1 VRELSLPGTE
11 IARLFHAEAVAPLL
25 AREFPRLRYAAARLG
40 SGSDVLGLDDGRSRD
55 HDWGCRLTL
64 LVDQP
69 DAAAVPEITRMLE
82 RDLPETFRG
91 FPVRFGVS
99 WDPAVTHNVEV
110 ATVGGFAASRLGVSG
125 GPGPSAAAHA
135 AAPGDWSS
143 LDWLT
148 LTGQGALELTAGP
161 VFHDTTGT
169 LAALRSALAWYP
181 PEVERYVLAAGWSRI
196 GSELPFLGRTADR
209 GDDLGSR
216 VVGTRMADTLM
227 HLAFLAE
234 RRWMP
239 YRKWRGTVFASLPV
253 AARMADQ
260 LAVAVTAPAWKDR
273 EDALAAAAEE
283 VLAAQRAR
291 GLPVTDTGTVPFF
304 DRPYRTVPGELPRLL
319 CAGITDPWLASLPAE
334 LGSLEQ
340 WADSHEILAR
350 PHRRAALQAAY
361 RAVARRRRRPARDRP
376 ANVTGRRRPAR
387 RGTVTETDCYLA
399 AARLMSGTSR
409 EISRNPRPWYSARG
423 PGFPGAPSQ
432 TTVACV
438 APASR
443 ASCIP
448 CSIIIRASPRRR

>member
-1 VRELSLPGTE
+1 MTELSLPGTE
-11 IARLFHAEAVAPLL
+11 IARLFHAETVAPLL

-64 LVDQP
+64 LVDEP
-69 DAAAVPEITRMLE
+69 DAGAVPEITGMLE

-99 WDPAVTHNVEV
+99 WDETATHKVQV
-110 ATVGGFAASRLGVSG
+110 ATVGAFAASRLGVSG
-125 GPGPSAAAHA
+125 GAGAAAAAAHA

-161 VFHDTTGT
+161 VFADTTAT
-169 LAALRSALAWYP
+169 LAPLRSALAGYP

-216 VVGTRMADTLM
+216 VISARMADTLM
-227 HLAFLAE
+227 HLAFVTE

-253 AARMADQ
+253 AARMAEP
-260 LAVAVTAPAWKDR
+260 LAAAVAAPAWKDR

-291 GLPVTDTGTVPFF
+291 GLPVTDTATIPFF
-304 DRPYRTVPGELPRLL
+304 DRPYRTVPAELPARLRS
-319 CAGITDPWLASLPAE
+319 GTSDPWLASLPTE

-361 RAVARRRRRPARDRP
+361 RAVAA
-376 ANVTGRRRPAR
+376 A
-387 RGTVTETDCYLA
+387 EE
-399 AARLMSGTSR
+399 AARS
-409 EISRNPRPWYSARG
+409 
-423 PGFPGAPSQ
+423 
-432 TTVACV
+432 
-438 APASR
+438 
-443 ASCIP
+443 
-448 CSIIIRASPRRR
+448 

>member
-1 VRELSLPGTE
+1 MTELSWAGTE

-64 LVDQP
+64 LVDEP
-69 DAAAVPEITRMLE
+69 DAGAVPEISGLLE

-99 WDPAVTHNVEV
+99 WDRTATHNVEV

-125 GPGPSAAAHA
+125 GAGASA

-161 VFHDTTGT
+161 VFADTTDT
-169 LAALRSALAWYP
+169 LGPLRSALAWYP

-216 VVGTRMADTLM
+216 VISARMADTLM
-227 HLAFLAE
+227 HLAFLTE

-253 AARMADQ
+253 AARMTEP
-260 LAVAVTAPAWKDR
+260 LARAVTAPAWKDR

-291 GLPVTDTGTVPFF
+291 GLPVTDTATAPFW
-304 DRPYRTVPGELPRLL
+304 DRPYRTVPGELPARLL
-319 CAGITDPWLASLPAE
+319 KGITDPWLASLPAE
-334 LGSLEQ
+334 MGSLEQ

-350 PHRRAALQAAY
+350 PHRQAALQAAY
-361 RAVARRRRRPARDRP
+361 RAVA
-376 ANVTGRRRPAR
+376 
-387 RGTVTETDCYLA
+387 A
-399 AARLMSGTSR
+399 A
-409 EISRNPRPWYSARG
+409 ESA
-423 PGFPGAPSQ
+423 
-432 TTVACV
+432 
-438 APASR
+438 
-443 ASCIP
+443 
-448 CSIIIRASPRRR
+448 